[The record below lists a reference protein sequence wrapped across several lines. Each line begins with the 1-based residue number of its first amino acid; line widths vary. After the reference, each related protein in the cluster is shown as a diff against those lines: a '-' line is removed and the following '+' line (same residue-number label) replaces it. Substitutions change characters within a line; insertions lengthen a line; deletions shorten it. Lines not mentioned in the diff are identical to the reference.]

1 MPETI
6 DLRQHARAIFDEAL
20 RSVDAARA
28 VRCAVSLAQDRL
40 TIIDT
45 NFDPAASARKI
56 YSVALGKAG
65 GMMAMALDEILGARL
80 SGGIVSTSS
89 LETLQLSARWQ
100 AFAGGH
106 PLPNEASMA
115 AARAAF
121 ALLRRADG
129 ENSALVI
136 FLVSGG
142 GSAMMEWPCDEA
154 MTLEDLRETN
164 RALVTCGAGI
174 AEINTVRRSLSAV
187 KGGGLSACAPHAA
200 QITLIISDTAPGDA
214 LNVASGPSLQP
225 VPDGSDD
232 AALIIARYGLA
243 ARLPASV
250 VRSINEAS
258 RRQTAIAATNS
269 LRRHHVL
276 LDNESALDAAAQSAR
291 ARGFRVEIA
300 RDINDQSIA
309 EGCALLV
316 SRLDELR
323 RQTPAEQSC
332 ALISGGEFSC
342 PVRGEG
348 IGGRNTETVLRCA
361 LELAAHAKENPP
373 DAPPFVILSAG
384 TDGIDGNSPAAGA
397 LCDETTLNRA
407 HELNLNAASSLAASD
422 AYTFFHALG
431 DALHTGPTGTNVRD
445 LRILLSVQIPK
456 SNVQGQR

>member
-1 MPETI
+1 MSETI
-6 DLRQHARAIFDEAL
+6 DLREHARAIFSEAL
-20 RSVDAARA
+20 RSIDAARA
-28 VRCAVSLAQDRL
+28 IRNAVSLAQEQL
-40 TIIDT
+40 AIVDT
-45 NFDPAASARKI
+45 NFDLAANPLKI

-65 GMMAMALDEILGARL
+65 GMMAMALDGILGECLR
-80 SGGIVSTSS
+80 GGIVSTSS
-89 LETLQLSARWQ
+89 IETLPLSARWQ
-100 AFAGGH
+100 VFAGGH

-115 AARAAF
+115 AAQAAF
-121 ALLRRADG
+121 ELLRRADG
-129 ENSALVI
+129 DNSALVI

-142 GSAMMEWPCDEA
+142 GSAMMEWPRDEA

-174 AEINTVRRSLSAV
+174 AEINTVRRALSAI

-214 LNVASGPSLQP
+214 LNVASGPTLQP
-225 VPDGSDD
+225 TPEEGDD
-232 AALIIARYGLA
+232 AASIIEHYELA

-250 VRSINEAS
+250 VWSINEAS
-258 RRQTAIAATNS
+258 RHQPTTTPTSS
-269 LRRHHVL
+269 LRRHYVL

-316 SRLDELR
+316 SRVGELR
-323 RQTPAEQSC
+323 RQTLAEQSC

-361 LELAAHAKENPP
+361 LEWAAHAKENPP
-373 DAPPFVILSAG
+373 AAPPFVILSAG

-397 LCDETTLNRA
+397 LCDEMTLKRA
-407 HELNLNAASSLAASD
+407 REMNLDAANSLATSD
-422 AYTFFHALG
+422 AYTFFHTLS

-445 LRILLSVQIPK
+445 LRIFLSVQSSRFK
-456 SNVQGQR
+456 VQS

>member
-1 MPETI
+1 MSETI
-6 DLRQHARAIFDEAL
+6 DLREHARAIFSEAL
-20 RSVDAARA
+20 RSIDAARA
-28 VRCAVSLAQDRL
+28 IRNAVSLAQEQL
-40 TIIDT
+40 AIVDT
-45 NFDPAASARKI
+45 NFDLAANPLKF

-65 GMMAMALDEILGARL
+65 GMMAMALDGILGECLR
-80 SGGIVSTSS
+80 GGIVSTSS
-89 LETLQLSARWQ
+89 IETLPLSARWQ
-100 AFAGGH
+100 VFAGGH

-115 AARAAF
+115 AAQAAF
-121 ALLRRADG
+121 ELLRRADG
-129 ENSALVI
+129 DNSALVI

-142 GSAMMEWPCDEA
+142 GSAMMEWPRDEA

-214 LNVASGPSLQP
+214 LNVASGPTLQP
-225 VPDGSDD
+225 TPEEGDD
-232 AALIIARYGLA
+232 AASIIEHYELA

-250 VRSINEAS
+250 VWSINEAS
-258 RRQTAIAATNS
+258 RHQPTTTPTSS
-269 LRRHHVL
+269 LRRHYVL

-316 SRLDELR
+316 SRLGELR

-361 LELAAHAKENPP
+361 L
-373 DAPPFVILSAG
+373 
-384 TDGIDGNSPAAGA
+384 
-397 LCDETTLNRA
+397 
-407 HELNLNAASSLAASD
+407 
-422 AYTFFHALG
+422 
-431 DALHTGPTGTNVRD
+431 
-445 LRILLSVQIPK
+445 
-456 SNVQGQR
+456 